1 MQVSDIQIIQAAEAI
16 KKSRYAVAF
25 TGAGI
30 SVESGIPPF
39 RGEGGLWNKYDP
51 KILDIDYFYTHS
63 GRSWTAI
70 KEIFYDH
77 FAQKIPNKGH
87 AVLANWEAD
96 GILKSVITQNIDN
109 LHQEAGSKQVIEFHG
124 NSQRLLCIHCET
136 VYLPIEID
144 LFDLPPRCRAC
155 GGLLKPDFVFFGET
169 IPTLAFEQAAEAGIN
184 CDLMLIIGASGEV
197 SPANKI
203 PQKAADRGAFILEI
217 NRDQS
222 LYTSKITSLFLQG
235 KAGEILPAI
244 QSQLQKINKS

>member
-1 MQVSDIQIIQAAEAI
+1 MQTTEDLIYRAAKAI
-16 KKSRYAVAF
+16 KQSNFAVAF

-63 GRSWTAI
+63 GRSWAAI

-77 FAQKIPNKGH
+77 FGQKKPNKGH
-87 AVLANWEAD
+87 EVLAKWETS
-96 GILKSVITQNIDN
+96 GLLRSVITQNIDN
-109 LHQEAGSKQVIEFHG
+109 LHQEAGSQHVIEFHG
-124 NSQRLLCIHCET
+124 NSQRLVCVHCDSIFET
-136 VYLPIEID
+136 SSAD
-144 LFDLPPRCRAC
+144 LTDLPPRCVSC
-155 GGLLKPDFVFFGET
+155 GGLLKPDFIFFGEA
-169 IPTLAFEQAAEAGIN
+169 IPMLAYEQAAEAGKK

-203 PQKAADRGAFILEI
+203 PQKAADHGAFVIEI

-222 LYTSKITSLFLQG
+222 LYTPKVTSLFLQG

-244 QSQLQKINKS
+244 DAILQQII